1 MGSKATCRDQSSW
14 SVMSVN
20 PKDPPA
26 ISTSF
31 PGCAKLSREMSI
43 LRHCKSV
50 RERVKTQRVVAE
62 RTCCKNKDN
71 NSQNCMGASP
81 IHAFPTFL
89 RLCNVLEINRTATT
103 EGMGNAAWQRDW
115 KVAQEGLSVDL
126 DCGDRRRFEIGCSFA
141 RNGPESLVNRVEE
154 FLPQDQRCVQIL
166 WGCIPQSVPPQKE
179 ASNEACLQAQII
191 STGRSA
197 GVRRPAVTLEREGE
211 GALIFHIGVS
221 VRVASFLA
229 QRPSLI
235 HLQKQMTARRPQRM
249 GRGVKYRR

>member
-1 MGSKATCRDQSSW
+1 MALDRQQSDWPRSKQLVSDVDEPKRSPCDLYLLSGLREVESGDVNLTPLQVSSRTREDPARCRRKNLLQEQGQYQSEVHGCISYPRVSYLSPLVQCLGNQSDSNHGRHGQCSMVERLDQ
-14 SVMSVN
+14 
-20 PKDPPA
+20 
-26 ISTSF
+26 
-31 PGCAKLSREMSI
+31 
-43 LRHCKSV
+43 
-50 RERVKTQRVVAE
+50 
-62 RTCCKNKDN
+62 
-71 NSQNCMGASP
+71 
-81 IHAFPTFL
+81 
-89 RLCNVLEINRTATT
+89 
-103 EGMGNAAWQRDW
+103 
-115 KVAQEGLSVDL
+115 VAQEGLSVDL

-235 HLQKQMTARRPQRM
+235 HLQTQMTAR
-249 GRGVKYRR
+249 